1 VTETSDHSPRS
12 WSLATRIAI
21 AFAAV
26 ALMAVALV
34 VALVIV
40 SASRETSSLATSQ
53 RQQTANAS
61 AAAAANAYR
70 RAGGWAGADLTT
82 AQQLAQQSGGSVTI
96 RDARGQVI
104 ASAGMM
110 QGSMGASGMGAG
122 SGTAMGPNAA
132 SAPVRV
138 AGGTVG
144 SVVVRSP
151 GSGLSRS
158 EQRLRDRLVTIAIVG
173 GALAVILAL
182 GAALLVARRL
192 TAPLGR
198 LTSATRAL
206 EAGEPGARAA
216 AADAPGEIGDLS
228 RAFDRMAQ
236 TLDDQAA
243 QRHSMLAEIA
253 HELRTPL
260 TILRGNCEAMVDGVE
275 QPTAARLASLHD
287 EVLRLERLVTDL
299 ETLSASEAAF
309 VELDRAPVDLADVA
323 RETVSLLSGQAA
335 DADVLLTT
343 DLTPAVV
350 DGDRPRLAQILENLI
365 TNALKFTPAGG
376 EVAVRVGPADGQAVI
391 EVRDTGRGIPATELA
406 HVFERFWRG
415 NDAGGTGGRG
425 IGLAVVDEL
434 VRAHGGQV
442 SASSHPGHG
451 SAFTVKIP
459 AR

>member
-1 VTETSDHSPRS
+1 MTETSDHSPRS

-21 AFAAV
+21 AFTAV
-26 ALMAVALV
+26 ALLAVGLV

-40 SASRETSSLATSQ
+40 SASRETSSLADSQ

-96 RDARGQVI
+96 RDTQGQVI

-110 QGSMGASGMGAG
+110 QGPMGASGMGAG
-122 SGTAMGPNAA
+122 PGTAMGQNAA

-138 AGGTVG
+138 AGSAVG

-198 LTSATRAL
+198 LTRAAHAL
-206 EAGEPGARAA
+206 QGGETGARAA
-216 AADAPGEIGDLS
+216 AADAPGELGDLS

-236 TLDDQAA
+236 KLDDQAV
-243 QRHSMLAEIA
+243 QRNALLAEIA

-260 TILRGNCEAMVDGVE
+260 TILRGNCEAMVDGLE
-275 QPTAARLASLHD
+275 PPTPARLASLHD

-309 VELDRAPVDLADVA
+309 LSLDRAPVDLAGVVRD
-323 RETVSLLSGQAA
+323 TVSLLRGQAA

-343 DLTPAVV
+343 DLTPTVV
-350 DGDRPRLAQILENLI
+350 LGDRPRLAQILENLI

-376 EVAVRVGPADGQAVI
+376 EVTVRVAPDEDQAII
-391 EVRDTGRGIPATELA
+391 EVQDTGRGIPAAELA

-415 NDAGGTGGRG
+415 SDTTDTGGRG

-434 VRAHGGQV
+434 VRAHGGQIT
-442 SASSHPGHG
+442 ASSEPGQG
-451 SAFTVKIP
+451 SVFTVKIP